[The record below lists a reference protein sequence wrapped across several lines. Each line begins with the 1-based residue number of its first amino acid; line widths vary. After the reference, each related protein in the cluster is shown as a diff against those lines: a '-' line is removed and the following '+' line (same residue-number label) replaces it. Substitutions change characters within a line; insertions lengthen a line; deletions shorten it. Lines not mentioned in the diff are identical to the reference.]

1 MRPTKLTISAFG
13 PYAGKEILNL
23 DALGENGLYLIT
35 GNTGAGK
42 TSIFDAITYALY
54 DRPSGD
60 VRDDSM
66 LRSKYAD
73 ENVETY
79 VELEFLCKEKL
90 YKVRRN
96 PQYTRQKARGEG
108 TTEQVAR
115 AELHFPDG
123 KIIDKSKR
131 EVTNAI
137 TEIIGI
143 DRDQF
148 LQIAMI
154 AQGDFRKV
162 LLADTDERKKI
173 FRQIFKTHKFETIQ
187 NYIKDE
193 TNALYSELKVAKQNI
208 STYSHGIVC
217 SDESTFKE
225 TVEKA
230 ITDKLTTKEIIE
242 LLNNLIDSDNSLMSD
257 LVKQIKDCDSELA
270 QINALIGKAEEYD
283 KTVKSYQEKKALV
296 PKYAEAFDTAKQRFE
311 EEKAKKPD
319 REKTDKDITLLEKKL
334 PEYDALD
341 VLQQSLD
348 ALQKRINDNKDVI
361 LSVGEKISD
370 KEQEIEKLKGLQ
382 KQLAN
387 SAVAKKEAET
397 KQAELESVIKN
408 LQSLSDNI
416 SALNKTRK
424 SLLQAQDEYRE
435 ISEKAKELADYYT
448 DLNKHFLDG
457 QAGIMASTLKEGEP
471 CPVCGSKLHPILAK
485 SSDNVPT
492 EADLKV
498 AKKKADDQ
506 NKIAAD
512 KSSECG
518 IIKGK
523 IEALE
528 KTVKGDIN
536 DLLGDLSFDDAENV
550 IKDKTLSVNRELSEI
565 KAVINTEAEH
575 IRQKTD
581 IDKLLP
587 ATEKEL
593 EELRDRK
600 ANLDKNISA
609 DNASLKEKEEQ
620 IKKQTASLRFATKD
634 QACDELKK
642 LNDKSESLKQS
653 FENAEKDYNEK
664 NSLITKLSG
673 EISTLEKVVNNV
685 CKIDLEE
692 KKQQKD
698 KYIAEKS
705 KLQTEKDKVVAR
717 ISSNGTCLKNIE
729 KTAKECED
737 LEERYIWMNSL
748 SNTANGG
755 ISDKEKISFETYV
768 QMSYFERI
776 LRRANI
782 RLNKMSGGQY
792 DLTRRIDDLG
802 KRSQVGLD
810 IDVIDHYNGS
820 TRPVNSLS
828 GGEQFKASLA
838 LALGL
843 SDEIQASAGGVRLD
857 TMFVDEGFGSLD
869 GESLQLAISTLQ
881 DLTEGNRLVGIIS
894 HVEELKNKIDKQI
907 VVEKQKTGGSR
918 AKIIDL

>member
-319 REKTDKDITLLEKKL
+319 REKTDKDITLLEKEL

-382 KQLAN
+382 KQLEN

-653 FENAEKDYNEK
+653 FENAEKDYDEK

-705 KLQTEKDKVVAR
+705 KLQTEKDKVVAC